1 MNIVEKIIE
10 VLKTED
16 RLTNKEI
23 IAKINKK
30 FPDYTKGASI
40 KEQLNSKSRSGLFK
54 REYIDLQSVFSLAE
68 ENPIYVAGRR
78 SAAVM
83 PRAAD
88 RLVGCYVN
96 GKLVASRVLRF
107 PSAIT
112 HYKSLCKQYFG
123 ECTFKE
129 FADLKA
135 IPLMKTLRGIALTN
149 RHAGIK
155 TFQTDIQR
163 ATNWFINSTGNQID
177 LMLKNEGIPKMPN
190 HKEQKE
196 VILML
201 YNKYSQSYSPS
212 N

>member
-23 IAKINKK
+23 VTKIIKRFPNNKEC
-30 FPDYTKGASI
+30 SI
-40 KEQLNSKSRSGLFK
+40 KKQLENQTKRGLLK
-54 REYIDLQSVFSLAE
+54 KEYIGFQYVYSLVQDT
-68 ENPIYVAGRR
+68 PIYVAGRK
-78 SAAVM
+78 AAIVT
-83 PRAAD
+83 PRATD
-88 RLVGCYVN
+88 RLVGCYTN
-96 GKLVASRVLRF
+96 GKLVASRVLRY
-107 PSAIT
+107 PSAISL
-112 HYKSLCKQYFG
+112 YKSLCKQYFG

-149 RHAGIK
+149 RHAGIQ

-177 LMLKNEGIPKMPN
+177 LMLKNEGIPKYPTI
-190 HKEQKE
+190 KSK
-196 VILML
+196 
-201 YNKYSQSYSPS
+201 KK
-212 N
+212 